1 MCMCYNCTSLF
12 YRAGDIMQLGVV
24 TDIHNNLT
32 ALKVVIEKLQQLGCD
47 KIICCGDIIGIGPY
61 PEETVQYLMQIPN
74 LIAVRGNH
82 EKYLLDEMPT
92 EYPNEENMGYEE
104 MKHHKW
110 EHSLLSKE
118 SMDFIRKL
126 PYQLSFVCEGYTL
139 SVVHYCMDYDGH
151 YINGKLNPT
160 KRDLKKM
167 FANISADIV
176 LYGHNHNRNICKG
189 DKIYINVGSLGC
201 PTQDKNIARAGLL
214 NIENGSVE
222 FKPIDL
228 EYDADEVIRAIDRIN
243 YPDAD
248 NIKKYFYGV

>member
-1 MCMCYNCTSLF
+1 MKWYNNKNLF
-12 YRAGDIMQLGVV
+12 YRAGDIMRLGVV

-32 ALKVVIEKLQQLGCD
+32 ALRVVVEKLQQLRCD

-61 PEETVQYLMQIPN
+61 PEETVQYLMQLPN
-74 LIAVRGNH
+74 FIAVRGNH

-104 MKHHKW
+104 MRHHQW
-110 EHSLLSKE
+110 EHSLLSKD
-118 SMDFIRKL
+118 SVDFLKKL

-139 SVVHYCMDYDGH
+139 SVMHYSMDNDGH

-167 FANISADIV
+167 FSNINADIV
-176 LYGHNHNRNICKG
+176 LYGHNHSRNICKY
-189 DKIYINVGSLGC
+189 DKYYINVGSLGC
-201 PTQDKNIARAGLL
+201 PGVDKNIARAGIV
-214 NIENGSVE
+214 NIQNGSIKFV
-222 FKPIDL
+222 PVDL
-228 EYDADEVIRAIDRIN
+228 KYDVDEVVRAIDEIN

-248 NIKKYFYGV
+248 NIKKYFY

>member
-1 MCMCYNCTSLF
+1 MPILF
-12 YRAGDIMQLGVV
+12 YRAGDIMQLGVI

-32 ALKVVIEKLQQLGCD
+32 ALKVVIEKLQQSGCD
-47 KIICCGDIIGIGPY
+47 KIVCCGDIIGIGPY

-118 SMDFIRKL
+118 SIDFLRKL
-126 PYQLSFVCEGYTL
+126 PYQLSFICEGYALT
-139 SVVHYCMDYDGH
+139 VMHYCMDYDGH
-151 YINGKLNPT
+151 YIKGKLNPT
-160 KRDLKKM
+160 KSDLKKM
-167 FANISADIV
+167 FADINADII

-201 PTQDKNIARAGLL
+201 PAQDKNITRAGVL
-214 NIENGSVE
+214 NIDNGTVE

-228 EYDADEVIRAIDRIN
+228 EYNADEVIRVIDSIN
-243 YPDAD
+243 YPDAE
-248 NIKKYFYGV
+248 NIKRYFYGI